1 MSKPG
6 TKRRVPFTVIGIV
19 LLAAALALA
28 GYNLWRD
35 AAAGA
40 SSEAA
45 LEELLPALP
54 QDTASAD
61 PIPGETNAGEQEIP
75 DYQLDPDMAMPTKTA
90 DGQAYIGVLSI
101 PKLGKTL
108 PILSEWDAA
117 KLNIAPC
124 RYAGSAYQN
133 NLVIAGHNYR
143 RHFGR
148 LGTLSP
154 GDTILFTDM
163 DGNRFTYQV
172 VELETL
178 QPYAIE
184 DMKTGDWDLTLFT
197 CTLGGQT
204 RMTVRC
210 ELVS

>member
-1 MSKPG
+1 MHKTAG
-6 TKRRVPFTVIGIV
+6 KRRFPFTVLGI
-19 LLAAALALA
+19 LLLVAALALA

-40 SSEAA
+40 SAESA
-45 LEELLPALP
+45 LEELLPELP
-54 QDTASAD
+54 QDTTSAD
-61 PIPGETNAGEQEIP
+61 PIPGVTNAGEQEIP
-75 DYQLDPDMAMPTKTA
+75 DYQLDPSIAMPTKTA
-90 DGQAYIGVLSI
+90 NGQEYIGVLSI

-108 PILSEWDAA
+108 PILSDWDAA

-124 RYAGSAYQN
+124 RYSGSAYQN

-148 LGTLSP
+148 LATLSP
-154 GDTILFTDM
+154 GDNIIFTDM
-163 DGNRFTYQV
+163 DGNRFPYQV

-178 QPYAIE
+178 QPYDIE
-184 DMKTGDWDLTLFT
+184 EMKTGDWDLTLFT

>member
-1 MSKPG
+1 MHNPAK
-6 TKRRVPFTVIGIV
+6 KRRVPFTVIGIV
-19 LLAAALALA
+19 LLVAALALA

-54 QDTASAD
+54 QDTTSAD
-61 PIPGETNAGEQEIP
+61 PIPGVTDPGEQVVP

-90 DGQAYIGVLSI
+90 DGQEYIGVLSI

-108 PILSEWDAA
+108 PILSDWDAA

-148 LGTLSP
+148 LATLSP
-154 GDTILFTDM
+154 GDNLIFTDM

-184 DMKTGDWDLTLFT
+184 EMKTGDWDLTLFT

-210 ELVS
+210 ERVS